1 VGIEQTSASEG
12 SQGQP
17 FLPAGA
23 GGIARPDMRS
33 TGLKWQDPLIAE
45 NCHEV
50 SAVASI
56 VADPNNLIAVFQ
68 PGKTGIMIYSSDK
81 QINFQ

>member
-1 VGIEQTSASEG
+1 
-12 SQGQP
+12 
-17 FLPAGA
+17 
-23 GGIARPDMRS
+23 MRS
-33 TGLKWQDPLIAE
+33 TWLKWQDPLIAE

-56 VADPNNLIAVFQ
+56 VADTNNLLAVFQ